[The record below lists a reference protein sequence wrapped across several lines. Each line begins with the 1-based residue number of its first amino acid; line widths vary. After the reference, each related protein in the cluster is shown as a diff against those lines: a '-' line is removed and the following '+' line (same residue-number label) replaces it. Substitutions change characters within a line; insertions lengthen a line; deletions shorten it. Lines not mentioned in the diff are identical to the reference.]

1 MNEFLL
7 SCAQKS
13 YQETSYLALGNR
25 FSKAVK
31 MGGFHDAF
39 ISYGR
44 ADSRAFAK
52 QLHDSLVQAGLKVWF
67 DFEDIPPGV
76 DYQKQIDDDI
86 EKSDNFLFI
95 LSPHAVNSPYCALEV
110 QQALQ
115 FNKRIIPILHV
126 LEIDKATWQ
135 QRNPDGT
142 EDDWQQFQSLGLHSS
157 RLNLRPEVARLN
169 WFPFEADQADLDQ
182 SIRKL
187 IDLLQTHRPYV
198 RLHTQILH
206 QARQWEKHQKQP
218 SYLLIGQD
226 RQASEQW
233 LKTRFTHELPPC
245 IPTDLHCEFIVE
257 SIKNANNLM
266 TQVFLCHAEADRTIA
281 DHVRRTLYRQGITA
295 WSYRTDIQAST
306 DYHQAINGGIEQA
319 DNLIYFLSQ
328 ASLKSNYCQQEL
340 AYGLSLHK
348 RIIPLLIE
356 PLPTEQIP
364 EVLQPLQCVDLTN
377 QGAIGDEQLCIDQ
390 LLRTLATEATY
401 YNEHKQLLAKAL
413 KWQRQHKNP
422 AMLLRGYNLRHA
434 EAWLKTA
441 QVRQQHS
448 PTSLQTEFINA
459 SLNCPPTG
467 SLDVFIAYSRV
478 DSDFARRLNEALQI
492 QGKTTWFDQE
502 SIASGADFQREI
514 HRGIETSHN
523 ILFILSP
530 ASVTSPYCDDEVTY
544 AETLGKRILTILRH
558 EINPKDLHRVL
569 RPIQW
574 IDFRAQHTDFKD
586 SFCELLRVLDT
597 DRQYLEAH
605 TQLSLKALEW
615 NAQNRD
621 GGHLLRGKTL
631 EKAEVWLAQAQ
642 QKSPH
647 PTALHREYV
656 QLSRAKVRA
665 EKIKNW
671 TMVGAL
677 ASSAA
682 IVTSSLILFSLS
694 IMQRAQDGLA
704 FSIQTL
710 GLVGDQTYER
720 NPESTQNWLNSLK
733 AASYLGNLW
742 SHREDYPQLQA
753 QVMGALT
760 RSLNTVAEH
769 NILTGHHDLV
779 TAAAFSPDGEWLVS
793 SSGDGNVK
801 LWQPDGQET
810 PFLPEQTDHVMD
822 ATFSPDGQWLATAG
836 WDGTAKIWPFD
847 AENPQ
852 VVQEPAVILE
862 GHTAGIDSL
871 AFSYDSQ
878 LIATASRDGTATVWT
893 MTGQPVVSL
902 QSHDHEVRD
911 VAFSPDNQWIATASA
926 DHSAKL
932 WTIDGQEVIT
942 LEGHQDRVFAIAFHP
957 DQPLIATASGDG
969 TVRLWRFDGQVV
981 QVISVEPEV
990 NLYDVAFSP
999 NSQNLVIASADNL
1012 IYKYNLNGQRLRI
1025 FNGHEGEVNKIS
1037 FNPDGD
1043 LLASASDDFTVR
1055 LWLQNTNISLAE
1067 NERIYKLAIDPIEDS
1082 FAVVGSNG
1090 LVGTFQRSTQQRFNP
1105 DLFVSHVNAVDF
1117 SPEGDLWIAGQTSI
1131 DSEHSDNKYL
1141 ISSFNSHGAILK
1153 QLAVD
1158 HQGHISDLKVSPD
1171 NQWIMTASFDN
1182 TIRLLNLKNLAE
1194 HHFENDSPIFRANWF
1209 DNSVSFI
1216 TADSGGMI
1224 KLWALDVGVHQS
1236 VKAHDHEARN
1246 VILNLAQTKIATSGS
1261 DGVIKIWRIENS
1273 DQELK
1278 KIIDKPILEFSASA
1292 QAIWGLAFSPDGQS
1306 LATSGDDGFIRIWDL
1321 DGNLLLSWMAH
1332 SDAINDIYFSQDGT
1346 WLFSVGSD
1354 GYGRKW
1360 LFQPD
1365 LPSLIQAGCERTVT
1379 FRAIDPD
1386 DAIDTICSN

>member
-1 MNEFLL
+1 
-7 SCAQKS
+7 
-13 YQETSYLALGNR
+13 
-25 FSKAVK
+25 

-52 QLHDSLVQAGLKVWF
+52 QLHDGLVQAGLNVWF

-126 LEIDKATWQ
+126 LEIDRTTWQ
-135 QRNPDGT
+135 QRNPDGK
-142 EDDWQQFQSLGLHSS
+142 EADWQQFQSLGLHSS

-169 WFPFEADQADLDQ
+169 WFPFEADQVDFDQ

-187 IDLLQTHRPYV
+187 INLLQTHQSYV

-206 QARQWEKHQKQP
+206 QARQWEKHHKQS
-218 SYLLIGQD
+218 SYLLIGQN
-226 RQASEQW
+226 RQASEKW
-233 LKTRFTHELPPC
+233 LKTQFTHELPPC
-245 IPTDLHCEFIVE
+245 TPTDLHCEFISE
-257 SIKNANNLM
+257 STKNANNLM
-266 TQVFLCHAEADRTIA
+266 AQVFLCHAEADLTIA
-281 DHVRRTLYRQGITA
+281 DQVRRILYRQGITA
-295 WSYRTDIQAST
+295 WSYRTDIQVST
-306 DYHQAINGGIEQA
+306 DYHQAINVGIEQA

-328 ASLKSNYCQQEL
+328 ASLKSTYCQQEM

-356 PLPTEQIP
+356 PLQTEQIP
-364 EVLQPLQCVDLTN
+364 EVLQPLQCVDLTK
-377 QGAIGDEQLCIDQ
+377 QGAIGDEQPCVDQ
-390 LLRTLATEATY
+390 LLRTLATEAIY

-413 KWQRQHKNP
+413 KWQRQHQNP

-441 QVRQQHS
+441 QVRQQH
-448 PTSLQTEFINA
+448 PPVPLQIDFITA
-459 SLNCPPTG
+459 SLSHPPTG

-478 DSDFARRLNEALQI
+478 DSDFARQLNEALQI

-502 SIASGADFQREI
+502 SIASGTDFQREI
-514 HRGIETSHN
+514 HRGIEASDN

-530 ASVTSPYCDDEVTY
+530 TSVSSTYCDDEVTY
-544 AETLGKRILTILRH
+544 AETLGKRILTILCH
-558 EINPKDLHRVL
+558 EINIKDLHRVL

-574 IDFRAQHTDFKD
+574 IDFRTQHADFKD

-597 DRQYLEAH
+597 DRHYLEAH

-642 QKSPH
+642 QKSPN
-647 PTALHREYV
+647 PTALHREYI

-665 EKIKNW
+665 EKLRSW
-671 TMVGAL
+671 SMVGAL
-677 ASSAA
+677 AGSAV
-682 IVTSSLILFSLS
+682 IVVTSLMFSLS
-694 IMQRAQDGLA
+694 MMQRAQDGVA
-704 FSIQTL
+704 FSTQTL
-710 GLVGDQTYER
+710 GLAGDQTYDR
-720 NPESTQNWLNSLK
+720 NPDSIQNWLNSLK
-733 AASYLGNLW
+733 AASFFGGLW
-742 SHREDYPQLQA
+742 SHREDFPQIKA

-760 RSLNTVAEH
+760 RSLSTVTEQ
-769 NILTGHHDLV
+769 NILAGHHDLV

-801 LWQPDGQET
+801 LWQSDGQET
-810 PFLPEQTDHVMD
+810 PFLPGQADHVMD
-822 ATFSPDGQWLATAG
+822 AAFSPDGQWLATAG
-836 WDGTAKIWPFD
+836 WDGTAKIWPFE

-852 VVQEPAVILE
+852 VVQEPAVILK

-871 AFSYDSQ
+871 AFSHNGQ
-878 LIATASRDGTATVWT
+878 LIATASRDGTATIWT
-893 MTGQPVVSL
+893 MAGQPVVSL
-902 QSHDHEVRD
+902 QSHDGEVRD
-911 VAFSPDNQWIATASA
+911 VAFSPDDQWIATASA
-926 DHSAKL
+926 DYSAKL
-932 WTIDGQEVIT
+932 WTINGQEIVT
-942 LEGHQDRVFAIAFHP
+942 LEGHEDTIFAIAFHP

-969 TVRLWRFDGQVV
+969 TVRLWRPDGQIVE
-981 QVISVEPEV
+981 VISLEPGV

-999 NSQNLVIASADNL
+999 NGQTLVIASADKL
-1012 IYKYNLNGQRLRI
+1012 VYKYNLDGQLLGV
-1025 FNGHEGEVNKIS
+1025 FNGHTGEVNKVS
-1037 FNPDGD
+1037 FHPDGN

-1055 LWLQNTNISLAE
+1055 LWLQNTNVYLAE
-1067 NERIYKLAIDPIEDS
+1067 NEEIYKLAIDPIEDS

-1090 LVGTFQRSTQQRFNP
+1090 LVGTFQRSTQQRFNS

-1131 DSEHSDNKYL
+1131 DNEHSDNKYL

-1158 HQGHISDLKVSPD
+1158 HQGHISDLKISPD
-1171 NQWIMTASFDN
+1171 SQWIMTVSFDK
-1182 TIRLLNLKNLAE
+1182 TVRLLNLNNLE
-1194 HHFENDSPIFRANWF
+1194 QHTFENEAFIYRANWLE
-1209 DNSVSFI
+1209 NSVSFI

-1224 KLWALDVGVHQS
+1224 KSWDLNTGTHQS
-1236 VKAHDHEARN
+1236 VKAHDGDVRN
-1246 VILNLAQTKIATSGS
+1246 VILNAAQTKIATGGS
-1261 DGVIKIWRIENS
+1261 DGIVKLWEIENFS
-1273 DQELK
+1273 QEPA
-1278 KIIDKPILEFSASA
+1278 KILENPILEFPAST
-1292 QAIWGLAFSPDGQS
+1292 QTIWALAFSPDDQF
-1306 LATSGDDGFIRIWDL
+1306 LATGGGDGFIRIWDL

-1332 SDAINDIYFSQDGT
+1332 SDVVNDIYFSQDGT

-1354 GYGRKW
+1354 GYGRQW
-1360 LFQPD
+1360 LFKLD
-1365 LPSLIQAGCERTVT
+1365 LSTLIRAGCERTEI
-1379 FRAIDPD
+1379 FRASHPD
-1386 DAIDTICSN
+1386 NAIDTICSN